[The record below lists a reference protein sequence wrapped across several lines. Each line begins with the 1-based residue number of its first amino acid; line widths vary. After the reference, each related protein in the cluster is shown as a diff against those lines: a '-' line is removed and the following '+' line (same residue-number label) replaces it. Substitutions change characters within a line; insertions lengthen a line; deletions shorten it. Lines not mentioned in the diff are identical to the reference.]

1 MKLIDRTPTKIVLN
15 GAELPK
21 LSSTA
26 SVLHTLREDPA
37 VTPAYAG
44 FKRVMRRRFFA
55 DALGEAGAIQEM
67 PANIEDIVK
76 KTRSLDH
83 IWADPLSLSIRLSLL
98 KQFFSD
104 KYKVIIEH
112 YRSIFPFIKSCDIQ
126 DLGQLKDR
134 GLSVQMPGRVVPI
147 FTINESKVPKAI
159 PFQHMSSGMQKVL
172 LIITD
177 VVTLPGGAIY
187 LIDEYENSLGIN
199 AINFLPSFLDEQRGD
214 NQVVVTSHHPYLI
227 NAIPI
232 DNWYVFNRIG
242 TNVRIK
248 RGTEL
253 AEKYGRSKQTLFN
266 QLLNDPFYT
275 EGVQ

>member
-1 MKLIDRTPTKIVLN
+1 
-15 GAELPK
+15 
-21 LSSTA
+21 
-26 SVLHTLREDPA
+26 
-37 VTPAYAG
+37 
-44 FKRVMRRRFFA
+44 
-55 DALGEAGAIQEM
+55 
-67 PANIEDIVK
+67 
-76 KTRSLDH
+76 
-83 IWADPLSLSIRLSLL
+83 
-98 KQFFSD
+98 
-104 KYKVIIEH
+104 
-112 YRSIFPFIKSCDIQ
+112 
-126 DLGQLKDR
+126 
-134 GLSVQMPGRVVPI
+134 
-147 FTINESKVPKAI
+147 
-159 PFQHMSSGMQKVL
+159 MQKVL